1 MPFVSARSRR
11 RALRSDSTRPSHELA
26 RMGGWSPGTGTL
38 AQAEALAGINPQDP
52 AERATLWKRFSHWSA
67 AGHAQMAVDAVVD
80 HCARITMERV
90 RRGELSLLDPY
101 RPTGTR
107 RTTSPPAGEAQ

>member
-1 MPFVSARSRR
+1 
-11 RALRSDSTRPSHELA
+11 
-26 RMGGWSPGTGTL
+26 MGGWSPGTGTL

-101 RPTGTR
+101 RPTGPR